1 MDFNINIYIFTSYII
16 IRDSLKFIR
25 LLKIFKVFIIA

>member
-1 MDFNINIYIFTSYII
+1 MDFNINIYIFTSHII